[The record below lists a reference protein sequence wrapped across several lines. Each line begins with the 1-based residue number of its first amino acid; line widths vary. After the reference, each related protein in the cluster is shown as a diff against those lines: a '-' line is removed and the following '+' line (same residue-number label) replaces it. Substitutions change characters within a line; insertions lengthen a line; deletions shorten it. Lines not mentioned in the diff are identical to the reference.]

1 MRPLRN
7 MILVHVYPHLYVP
20 DSMVISPT
28 SHDAPFNSKFNM
40 AVVKPEVLITQA
52 VYQLE
57 GKFQRLHPHF
67 PLVPVQWRTVRRS
80 TCLIPA
86 DVGRYRKR
94 KMATAKP
101 EVVISHV
108 LQQIDTRFERLYLGF
123 RGRPTRRSH
132 RRHPSTL
139 SDTRNARWRPPNR
152 K

>member
-7 MILVHVYPHLYVP
+7 MIPVSMPMFFYIS
-20 DSMVISPT
+20 DSMVLSSK
-28 SHDAPFNSKFNM
+28 SHDAPFNCKFNM
-40 AVVKPEVLITQA
+40 TVLTPEVLITQA
-52 VYQLE
+52 VYQLRE
-57 GKFQRLHPHF
+57 ISKATPHF
-67 PLVPVQWRTVRRS
+67 TLVPFQWRIVRRS

-108 LQQIDTRFERLYLGF
+108 LQQIDTRFQRLYPGF

-139 SDTRNARWRPPNR
+139 PIPITQDGDN
-152 K
+152 